1 MLRRLLRFLSQLSEV
16 VGGNFL
22 LDDGDLRSHRVDDL
36 ALEQSVVDFAVFLLV
51 SQNALRVK
59 IRAPSFVSLCAMQE
73 LIPGHHI
80 SDVPIILGSMDFVLG
95 ECDR

>member
-36 ALEQSVVDFAVFLLV
+36 RS
-51 SQNALRVK
+51 N
-59 IRAPSFVSLCAMQE
+59 SL
-73 LIPGHHI
+73 
-80 SDVPIILGSMDFVLG
+80 S
-95 ECDR
+95 

>member
-36 ALEQSVVDFAVFLLV
+36 ALEQSVVDFALFDY
-51 SQNALRVK
+51 QRE
-59 IRAPSFVSLCAMQE
+59 RFW
-73 LIPGHHI
+73 
-80 SDVPIILGSMDFVLG
+80 IINNVV
-95 ECDR
+95 